1 MASNPELSDFE
12 KGVIVGY
19 HRNGRSIR
27 GIASELKY
35 PKSTVAYVIRKW
47 KVSGDCRNVTH
58 ETGCWRPK
66 GAVQNYPEE
75 PDTTDSPH
83 PRGVQQAS
91 GTVVSVN
98 IIRKEAHLLGYHGRA
113 AAHKPLITKS
123 NRAAQLSWYKAWRQW
138 TVEQWKQVLWSDES
152 RFTLF
157 RSDGR
162 TWVWRLPGE
171 RLLPDL
177 LCQQ

>member
-1 MASNPELSDFE
+1 M
-12 KGVIVGY
+12 
-19 HRNGRSIR
+19 
-27 GIASELKY
+27 
-35 PKSTVAYVIRKW
+35 AYVIRKW
-47 KVSGDCRNVTH
+47 KVSGDCRNVA
-58 ETGCWRPK
+58 RPGRPTK
-66 GAVQNYPEE
+66 LGVGDRRVLSRTIRKNRTLPIAHIREE
-75 PDTTDSPH
+75 F
-83 PRGVQQAS
+83 QQAS

-162 TWVWRLPGE
+162 TLVWRLPEE
-171 RLLPDL
+171 RLCRICCANSEVRRRWYYVVGVFFLVWPGTIGPNTWNA
-177 LCQQ
+177 